1 MKLNPALYGRLSL
14 MMFFNYFI
22 WGAWYVT
29 MSTYLLETLK
39 TSGTEVGIAYGAG
52 AIAAMISPFFVGLV
66 ADRFFP
72 TERVLAALH
81 IIGAALM
88 YYASIAEDFA
98 VFYPVLLLYSICY
111 MPTIALTNA
120 VAFHQMPDDNKEF
133 PWVRAWGTGGW
144 IAAGLIIGNMG
155 IESQPLTF
163 QIAAAVSLLMGLYC
177 FSLPHTPPKLKGQKV
192 SVREV
197 IGLDALSLLKD
208 RSFLAL
214 FVSSVLICIPLSFY
228 YSFTNGFLNEVGF
241 ENAAGRMTLGQF
253 SEFGFLLVMPFFFKR
268 LGVKKMILIGMGS
281 WALRYVLFAFGDT
294 GAAVWMFY
302 LGILLHGLC
311 YDFFF
316 VTGQIYAD
324 NKAPAHLRSSVQG
337 LMTFATYGVGM
348 FIGTYASG
356 IVVDMYATGENA
368 HDWMP
373 IWLIP
378 AVFSVAVL
386 AFFMFAFNDKSVE
399 PETTEQEEAAPSNI
413 APSQA

>member
-29 MSTYLLETLK
+29 MSTYLLETLQ

-72 TERVLAALH
+72 TERVLAVLH
-81 IIGAALM
+81 LIGGGLM
-88 YYASIAEDFA
+88 YYASIAENFG

-144 IAAGLIIGNMG
+144 IVAGLIIGNMG
-155 IESQPLTF
+155 IESQALTF
-163 QIAAAVSLLMGLYC
+163 QIAAGVSLLMGLYC

-197 IGLDALSLLKD
+197 LGLDALSLLRD

-281 WALRYVLFAFGDT
+281 WALRYVLFGYGDT
-294 GAAVWMFY
+294 GAAIWMFY

-324 NKAPAHLRSSVQG
+324 NKAPVHLRSSVQG

-348 FIGTYASG
+348 FIVSINLSCNEEE
-356 IVVDMYATGENA
+356 IVTQ
-368 HDWMP
+368 
-373 IWLIP
+373 
-378 AVFSVAVL
+378 
-386 AFFMFAFNDKSVE
+386 
-399 PETTEQEEAAPSNI
+399 T
-413 APSQA
+413 